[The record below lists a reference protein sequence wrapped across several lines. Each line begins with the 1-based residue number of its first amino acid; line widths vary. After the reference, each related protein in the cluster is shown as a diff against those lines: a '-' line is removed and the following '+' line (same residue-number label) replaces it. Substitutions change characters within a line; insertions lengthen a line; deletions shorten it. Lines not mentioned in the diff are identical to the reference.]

1 MQNASP
7 NLIYMEKENLE
18 YAINLIVR
26 RGIVVPSA
34 QIYGEIGG
42 FYDYGPIGLR
52 IKKKLEAA
60 WRRTFVEKMGNLEI
74 ETSIVSPR
82 PVFEASGHLKTFSD
96 PLTVC
101 SKCGYSHRTDKVL
114 EAYYEKKGD
123 STSLGKLK
131 HSTIDELREMLK
143 SADVHCERCGAK
155 LEGVEVFN
163 LMLATKI
170 GPLGGIEGYLR
181 PETAQGIFLD
191 FKNLYRIYGLKLP
204 IGIAQSGKAFRNEI
218 SPRNLLIRMR
228 EFSQMELEYFFDPE
242 KAELEINGIPI
253 GDLLFEETINFVGA
267 SEGEEAKAVKLA
279 ELLARGDV
287 PNKLFAYLL
296 YSEKKFMLSLGFE
309 ESVFRF
315 RQISKE
321 ELPHYSK
328 GNVDME
334 IKIGEKYEEASGL
347 AYRTDYDLRNH
358 ELLSKEDL
366 HVVDGTKKL
375 LPHVVELSIGLDRL
389 FFALIANSIYKDERG
404 WEVLKLNSITSPYDY
419 AVFPLQ
425 KDDKL
430 IGKALQVRD
439 ALVEMGKSV
448 FYSTSGS
455 IGKRYARSDE
465 IGINKALTIDY
476 TTLED
481 DTVTERDI
489 ITTKQERV
497 RISDLR

>member
-1 MQNASP
+1 
-7 NLIYMEKENLE
+7 MEKEGLD
-18 YAINLIVR
+18 AVINLIAR
-26 RGIVVPSA
+26 RGIVAPSA

-42 FYDYGPIGLR
+42 FYDYGPIGLK
-52 IKKKLEAA
+52 IKKRIEAE
-60 WRRTFVEKMGNLEI
+60 WRRVFVEKMGNLEV

-82 PVFEASGHLKTFSD
+82 QVFEASGHLKTFSD

-101 SKCGYSHRTDKVL
+101 PKCGYSHRTDKVL
-114 EAYYEKKGD
+114 EEYYSKKNDKVSLEKV
-123 STSLGKLK
+123 K
-131 HSTIDELREMLK
+131 HSTIEELRSMLK

-170 GPLGGIEGYLR
+170 GPLAGIEGYLR

-204 IGIAQSGKAFRNEI
+204 VGIAQSGKAFRNEI
-218 SPRNLLIRMR
+218 SPRNFLIRMR

-242 KAELEINGIPI
+242 ESILEINGLPI
-253 GDLLFEETINFVGA
+253 SDAVFEESIAFVSA
-267 SEGEEAKAVKLA
+267 SGSEAKSIKLSA
-279 ELLARGDV
+279 LLKNGDI

-296 YSEKKFMLSLGFE
+296 YTEKKFLLGLGFE
-309 ESVFRF
+309 ENTFRF

-328 GNVDME
+328 GNVDLE

-358 ELLSKEDL
+358 ELLSKEEL
-366 HVVDGTKKL
+366 HVVSGNKKL

-389 FFALIANSIYKDERG
+389 FLALVSNSLYSDERG
-404 WEVLKLNSITSPYDY
+404 WEVLKLNEKTSPYDF

-430 IGKALQVRD
+430 VEKAIHVRD
-439 ALVEMGKSV
+439 MLLERGKSV

-465 IGINKALTIDY
+465 IGVNKAITIDY

-481 DTVTERDI
+481 DTVTIRDML
-489 ITTKQERV
+489 TTKQERA
-497 RISDLR
+497 RISDIA